1 MTTRVSVV
9 NHGGFRLKATV
20 EENGTVVAEQFVEKE
35 DIINEHAWTIWSGRK
50 VTIEEVD

>member
-1 MTTRVSVV
+1 MTTRVSVI

-20 EENGTVVAEQFVEKE
+20 EENGKVVSEHFVEKT
-35 DIINEHAWTIWSGRK
+35 DINDEHSYTIWAGRK